1 MVRLWMTLN
10 WIDPRLSGQYPVTGN
25 CTKMAVKLG
34 EESLKELWLPDI
46 LFLRSTSDLP
56 KQLYNKNILIMGNN
70 GEVTLEFEVYAVF
83 GCPMDFTGYPHDEFK
98 CPIIMESKYHKAE
111 DLVFNSTL
119 EVHNLF
125 NSSDNTGNS
134 PFHLTVE
141 GVEDFMSTM
150 NYSACGIVIHMSRI
164 TISYITSTYLPSIIL
179 VLAVN
184 ISFFI
189 PPDNIPGRMSLLVT
203 ILLMFI
209 NDYGYIRGATPL
221 VSKIS
226 YLDVWSIGCIL
237 FVTMA
242 LFEYGII
249 IHIRFKSIECEEKLK
264 ALCHKL
270 DSAAAL
276 VSISLYVIFI
286 SIYFTI
292 ANQAK
297 EWDSYSLR
305 GQI

>member
-1 MVRLWMTLN
+1 
-10 WIDPRLSGQYPVTGN
+10 
-25 CTKMAVKLG
+25 
-34 EESLKELWLPDI
+34 
-46 LFLRSTSDLP
+46 
-56 KQLYNKNILIMGNN
+56 
-70 GEVTLEFEVYAVF
+70 
-83 GCPMDFTGYPHDEFK
+83 
-98 CPIIMESKYHKAE
+98 MESKYYKAE
-111 DLVFNSTL
+111 DMVFNSTL
-119 EVHNLF
+119 KVHKLF
-125 NSSDNTGNS
+125 NLSADS
-134 PFHLTVE
+134 PFHPTVE
-141 GVEDFMSTM
+141 GVEDYMSTM
-150 NYSACGIVIHMSRI
+150 NTSASRIVIHMSRI
-164 TISYITSTYLPSIIL
+164 TMPYITSSYLPSIIL
-179 VLAVN
+179 VLAIN

-209 NDYGYIRGATPL
+209 NNYGYIRGSTPL

-226 YLDVWSIGCIL
+226 YLDVWSIGCIM

-249 IHIRFKSIECEEKLK
+249 IHIRFKSTECTEKLK
-264 ALCHKL
+264 AICHKL
-270 DSAAAL
+270 DNAAAL